1 MLDQLV
7 ESRSDPQENKWRN
20 GLLLVTLII
29 VLTSF
34 VSGLGYSLFNQNLFV
49 GGDGLELSTLVA
61 PVPLPDEAPPEP
73 EPEKQQ
79 PEKQVNAD
87 VRKELIANLNM
98 TPPKPPDKISTDV
111 LKAKVLRDN
120 TPVVKGDVD
129 SDRFDSSRPKPSQ
142 ADLND
147 AFGQTD
153 APVSNDPGPATS
165 APPPPPP
172 PPPAVPKRISKGVVN
187 GSAVSLP
194 KPAYPAAARAVN
206 AKGSVNVAI
215 VISKEGDVIS
225 ANAVSGHPLLRAAAV
240 SAAQRARFRPTL
252 LSGQPVEVSGV
263 IVYNFQ

>member
-7 ESRSDPQENKWRN
+7 ESKSDSQENKWRN
-20 GLLLVTLII
+20 GLLLVTLVI

-73 EPEKQQ
+73 EPEKQ
-79 PEKQVNAD
+79 PEKQINAD

-98 TPPKPPDKISTDV
+98 TPPKPPDRISTDQ
-111 LKAKVLRDN
+111 LKARVLRDN
-120 TPVVKGDVD
+120 TPVVKGDSD
-129 SDRFDSSRPKPSQ
+129 SDRFDASRPKPSQ
-142 ADLND
+142 ADLSN
-147 AFGQTD
+147 ALGQTD
-153 APVSNDPGPATS
+153 APVSAEPAPKA

-172 PPPAVPKRISKGVVN
+172 PPSVPKRISKGVVN

-215 VISKEGDVIS
+215 VISKDGDVIS
-225 ANAVSGHPLLRAAAV
+225 ASAVSGHPLLRAAAEG
-240 SAAQRARFRPTL
+240 AARRARFRPTL

>member
-7 ESRSDPQENKWRN
+7 ESKSDPQANKWRN
-20 GLLLVTLII
+20 GLLLVTLIL
-29 VLTSF
+29 VFTSF

-61 PVPLPDEAPPEP
+61 PVPLPEEAPPEP
-73 EPEKQQ
+73 EVEKQ
-79 PEKQVNAD
+79 PEKQINAD

-98 TPPKPPDKISTDV
+98 TPPKPPDKISTDQ
-111 LKAKVLRDN
+111 LKARVLRDN

-129 SDRFDSSRPKPSQ
+129 SDRFDSNRPKPSQ
-142 ADLND
+142 ADLSN
-147 AFGQTD
+147 ALGQTD
-153 APVSNDPGPATS
+153 APVSDDGPKS

-172 PPPAVPKRISKGVVN
+172 PPPSVPKRISKGVVN

-215 VISKEGDVIS
+215 VISKDGSVIS
-225 ANAVSGHPLLRAAAV
+225 ASAVSGHPLLRAAAEG
-240 SAAQRARFRPTL
+240 AARRARFRPTL